1 MIDKNHLTSINRI
14 VMYVWLG
21 MAVLGLIVS
30 GIIYFSS
37 ESEGISTYLVLSL
50 ICFMMYGWKR
60 FQVSKFS

>member
-37 ESEGISTYLVLSL
+37 ESEGISTYLVLS
-50 ICFMMYGWKR
+50 F
-60 FQVSKFS
+60 VS

>member
-1 MIDKNHLTSINRI
+1 MIDKNQLTGINRI

-21 MAVLGLIVS
+21 MAVIGLIVA
-30 GIIYFSS
+30 GVICFSS
-37 ESEGISTYLVLSL
+37 ESEGISTYLVISL